1 MNEEVTISQGASS
14 GLKFTL
20 ALLFVLVLVSIGINL
35 FLLWQLVQL
44 RQQAI
49 ETIDRIEPQLEL
61 AFDQTDARLAEFQ
74 RSTLT
79 FDVEVD
85 EVIPVQTN
93 VPFNETIEIPVQVT
107 IPIEEVFETTITLD
121 AFGAKIPVPVVVPVQ
136 MEFPIDEVVTVTIS
150 RTIPLSTSVPLAL
163 AVPVQIDISNTE
175 LAPYLQELRQGLDM
189 MENTVKETIS
199 GLR

>member
-1 MNEEVTISQGASS
+1 MNKEVTISQGASR

-61 AFDQTDARLAEFQ
+61 AFDQTDARLAEFEQ
-74 RSTLT
+74 STLT

-85 EVIPVQTN
+85 EVIPVQAN
-93 VPFNETIEIPVQVT
+93 VPFNETIDIPVQIS
-107 IPIEEVFETTITLD
+107 IPIEEDFETIITLN
-121 AFGAKIPVPVVVPVQ
+121 ALGAEIPVPVVVPVL
-136 MEFPIDEVVTVTIS
+136 MEFPIDEVVSVTIS
-150 RTIPLSTSVPLAL
+150 RTIPLSTSVSMTL
-163 AVPVQIDISNTE
+163 AVPVQIDISDTE
-175 LAPYLQELRQGLDM
+175 LAPYLQELRQGLDT
-189 MENTVKETIS
+189 MESTVSETIS